1 MTIEEI
7 KQSQID
13 NKISNKEL
21 CAMANESMK
30 TKISIATLWR
40 YKTGKTG
47 ITVSKIDRLETA
59 IKQILSERAK

>member
-13 NKISNKEL
+13 NKISDKEL
-21 CAMANESMK
+21 CIIANKSSDV
-30 TKISIATLWR
+30 KISISTLWR
-40 YKTGKTG
+40 YKTGKTE
-47 ITVSKIDRLETA
+47 ITVSKLDRLEAA